1 MKKILKFMVVVLI
14 CGVLFLTGCNAD
26 TGVATQEPTKEPTL
40 KELVEVFKNVDIN
53 LYPTMSPFII
63 SLLNTSSAIPKNPI
77 KQMNNIIHFK
87 FFTIN
92 SFTFSFIFCFSFI
105 FSIV

>member
-1 MKKILKFMVVVLI
+1 MTETASNVSNLQTFLPYIVSILCALI
-14 CGVLFLTGCNAD
+14 S
-26 TGVATQEPTKEPTL
+26 GVASYCVARKQAKSDI
-40 KELVEVFKNVDIN
+40 KKVDTI
-53 LYPTMSPFII
+53 LYPIISHFII
-63 SLLNTSSAIPKNPI
+63 SLLNTSSAIAKNPI